1 LSSSSD
7 RYRLNLGKEKQL
19 SGLFQEITVL
29 AESLADG
36 LIALRRDFHQHPEL
50 SHQEER
56 TARVAAAY
64 LADLGLEVETGIAG
78 YGVAATLKGAR
89 PGRVVAFRADMD
101 ALPLREAVEV
111 PWRSQVEGVM
121 HACGHDFHLTLA
133 LGAARLLGQIKE
145 RLAGT
150 YRFILQP
157 AEEGP
162 PQGRSSGARGMVA
175 AGVLENPRVDAILG
189 LHVAPTLDVGH
200 IRYGRDIV
208 MAGSDHLVVT
218 VTGKPAHGA
227 TPHRGIDPILVS
239 AQALTQVKA
248 FLSQEIDARHP
259 VVLTFG
265 RIEGGNRFNILAD
278 KVTLEGSLRYL
289 EDRVR
294 LQVITGL
301 KRHLAGLAKAT
312 GARIELAH
320 TSNYPILRNDPGLTD
335 RAVKLLRQLLGP
347 KSLQIHLPAMGSE
360 DFSFFAAKVP
370 AFYFFLGVRTPGT
383 RGQAL
388 HSPEFNPDEKAL
400 PFGLKAVAGLMAAL
414 TEENF

>member
-1 LSSSSD
+1 MEIWPD
-7 RYRLNLGKEKQL
+7 IKRLAEDLAA
-19 SGLFQEITVL
+19 EITR
-29 AESLADG
+29 
-36 LIALRRDFHQHPEL
+36 LRRDFHQHPEL

-64 LADLGLEVETGIAG
+64 LRDLGLEVAEGIAG
-78 YGVAATLKGAR
+78 HGVVATLKGAR

-101 ALPLREAVEV
+101 ALPIGETVEV
-111 PWRSQVEGVM
+111 PWRSRTDGVM
-121 HACGHDFHLTLA
+121 HACGHDFHLSLA
-133 LGAARLLGQIKE
+133 LGAARLLSNLKE

-162 PQGRSSGARGMVA
+162 PQGTQTGARGMVA
-175 AGVLENPRVDAILG
+175 AGVLDSPPVSAILG

-200 IRYGRDIV
+200 IRYGRDVV
-208 MAGSDHLVVT
+208 MAGSDHLVIT

-227 TPHRGIDPILVS
+227 TPHRGVDPILAS
-239 AQALTQVKA
+239 AQALTQIRA
-248 FLSQEIDARHP
+248 FLAQEVDARHP
-259 VVLTFG
+259 VVITFG
-265 RIEGGNRFNILAD
+265 KIEGGNRFNILAD

-312 GARIELAH
+312 GAKIELVH
-320 TSNYPILRNDPGLTD
+320 TSIYPILRNDPELAERSVG
-335 RAVKLLRQLLGP
+335 LLRQILGG
-347 KSLQIHLPAMGSE
+347 KCLQVHHPAMGSE
-360 DFSFFAAKVP
+360 DFSYFAAKVP
-370 AFYFFLGVRTPGT
+370 AFYFFLGVRTPGAQ
-383 RGQAL
+383 GQAL

-400 PFGLKAVAGLMAAL
+400 PFGLQAVAGLLGAL
-414 TEENF
+414 AEEEA